1 MKQRFLSGIPIR
13 ARALPGVVL
22 VQVIVLVAVTG
33 ASPPGDWSLTGSM
46 SSAHGN
52 GDTAT
57 LLHNGKVLVVG
68 GLGVN
73 NASVATAE
81 LYDPH
86 TGFWSS
92 IGNMGSPRSG
102 HTATLLHNGM
112 VLVTGGLDQMECFP
126 SCIPPVFVS
135 AELYDPK
142 TGSWSP
148 TGSMSTARAQH
159 TAVLLHD
166 GKVLVAGG
174 FSNSEVLSSAEI
186 YDPKSGLWAQ
196 TGSMSHARFSHI
208 CDQLHGE
215 EALVCGGYDN
225 SGNALGSAELY
236 DPHNGIWSA
245 TGSMNVARG
254 FHSAVRL
261 HNGLVLAAG
270 GINVPFP
277 LPPGFP
283 GLSSAELYDPKTG
296 TWSKTGN
303 MLSARFDHT
312 LTLLHNGDVLAA
324 GGENMDVSVLQ
335 SAELFEAKSG
345 VWTNT
350 ANMTTPRTT
359 HTATLL
365 HNGEVLVAG
374 GFVIGTGLNSAE
386 LYSP

>member
-1 MKQRFLSGIPIR
+1 MKKLLSGVR
-13 ARALPGVVL
+13 MRFRALLGVVL
-22 VQVIVLVAVTG
+22 VQVMLLVAVLG
-33 ASPPGDWSLTGSM
+33 ASPLGDWSLTGSM

-52 GDTAT
+52 GGTAT

-68 GLGVN
+68 GLGAN
-73 NASVATAE
+73 NASVATVE

-92 IGNMGSPRSG
+92 VGSMSVPRAG

-126 SCIPPVFVS
+126 SCIPPVFAS

-159 TAVLLHD
+159 SAVLLND
-166 GKVLVAGG
+166 GKVLIAGG

-186 YDPKSGLWAQ
+186 YDPKSGIWVA

-208 CDQLHGE
+208 FSQLHGGE
-215 EALVCGGYDN
+215 ILVCGGYDN
-225 SGNALGSAELY
+225 SGNPLGSAELY
-236 DPHNGIWSA
+236 DQHDGSWSA
-245 TGSMNVARG
+245 TGSMNIARG
-254 FHSAVRL
+254 FHRAVRL
-261 HNGLVLAAG
+261 HNGLVLVAG

-296 TWSKTGN
+296 SWTSPGN

-312 LTLLHNGDVLAA
+312 LTILHNGDVLAA

-335 SAELFEAKSG
+335 SAELYDAKSG
-345 VWTNT
+345 NWTNT

-365 HNGEVLVAG
+365 HNGDVLVAG